1 VLILKG
7 APFEQVANQILAQ
20 SPAGLAGNGELGIP
34 IIPIAIGAGTLLLG
48 GGTLWTFHEKHT
60 EKDRY
65 FECLEE
71 MTNPPFDMDP
81 AEAGMVCSG
90 QVQKGGFK
98 LGLNTPTLILA
109 ASSVAALWLTV
120 RMLRGKI

>member
-1 VLILKG
+1 MLLLHG
-7 APFEQVANQILAQ
+7 APFEHVANQIIGQ
-20 SPAGLAGNGELGIP
+20 SESVEGNGELGIP
-34 IIPIAIGAGTLLLG
+34 ILPIVIGAGTLLLG

-109 ASSVAALWLTV
+109 GSSAFALWLTV
-120 RMLRGKI
+120 RMLRGRI